1 VYIIRRFEADITRS
15 LGHGEFYQTGLATR
29 PATHAPLAGA

>member
-15 LGHGEFYQTGLATR
+15 LGHGEFYQTGLATT
-29 PATHAPLAGA
+29 PATHAPRAGA